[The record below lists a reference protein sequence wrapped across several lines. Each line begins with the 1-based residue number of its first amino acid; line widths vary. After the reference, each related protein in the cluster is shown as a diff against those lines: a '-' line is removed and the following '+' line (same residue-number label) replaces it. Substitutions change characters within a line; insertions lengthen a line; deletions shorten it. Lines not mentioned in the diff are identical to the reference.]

1 MGSQLCAIVA
11 PAPDAA
17 RRQDSETSLID
28 GTCGP
33 PDRAGQAWPLLIE
46 GPMRLSLLV
55 FALAVWLPAGP
66 AFAACTGVSSAAG
79 LCTLVQS
86 GTCFIDGK
94 QCTVVPGAILD
105 FGTQAVVLRQGSS
118 LTATNGDMTVLAKS
132 LELQQGTGLLG
143 PGATIAVKTT
153 GAISIVRPSQGSP
166 ARIDVSNYS
175 SGGQIDL
182 ESTGGTIQIDGIVD
196 ARGLNTDGIG
206 GSIDITGANVLVS
219 GDVRTSGGNLGAGGS
234 VSMDAKVGNVLL
246 SGNLDGSGGSGGPV
260 DLTAEGTVN
269 ASGNID
275 IRATAAGGDGG
286 LLDVFST
293 SGSIN
298 LGGKISMQGDEG
310 TDTDGGGNG
319 GEMNVFSAGNLT
331 LSAAFEI
338 SGAPPD
344 GQGGDVFFMSMLD
357 TIQTGTMLVQGR
369 GAESDGGTVEFDVHK
384 ALTLGAIDVHGGE
397 SLPDSG
403 GALVATSWCDLTV
416 PSGVILNALGDR
428 GSIHLQSGALLT
440 AAGQLRA
447 GGESV
452 LGYLDTMP
460 ITAGGT
466 FLPELTLEQIPTL
479 TPCGGFVPVSC
490 GDGTLDPGE
499 ECDDH
504 NTVSCDGC
512 SSLCL
517 IEKCGNGRLDCGEAC
532 DDGNTTSGDTCHG
545 DCSRADNVCGDLHVD
560 SGETCDDGNTV
571 ACDGCSSTC
580 QVESCGNGTV
590 ECAEECDT
598 PNVGGCSADCMR
610 LVPPGCGDGVLS
622 GQEECDDGNTVDGDG
637 CTHQCREERCGNG
650 TVDPGEDC
658 DDFNQTGCDGC
669 SPSCKVEVCG
679 NGVLDCGEECDQGAA
694 NGTPGS
700 SCLACQPA
708 PTCSS
713 GGTSPCIPCGT
724 NTDCDPLD
732 RCGSA
737 VCADGICTPQAPP
750 SCNNANVCDGLETCD
765 PAFGCRPGTPLSCDD
780 HDACTTDGCDPIAG
794 CSNDEFVGIDLPRCR
809 LSGALDLLS
818 AAGPSDVKAPIRTKL
833 SKKLGVADG
842 KLLAADQAGSN
853 AKKAKKALKAAGR
866 QLQAAIRL
874 AMKQRGK
881 GIKAATADALLAA
894 LQPIPGLVS
903 AVTP

>member
-1 MGSQLCAIVA
+1 M
-11 PAPDAA
+11 
-17 RRQDSETSLID
+17 
-28 GTCGP
+28 
-33 PDRAGQAWPLLIE
+33 
-46 GPMRLSLLV
+46 
-55 FALAVWLPAGP
+55 
-66 AFAACTGVSSAAG
+66 
-79 LCTLVQS
+79 
-86 GTCFIDGK
+86 
-94 QCTVVPGAILD
+94 
-105 FGTQAVVLRQGSS
+105 
-118 LTATNGDMTVLAKS
+118 
-132 LELQQGTGLLG
+132 
-143 PGATIAVKTT
+143 
-153 GAISIVRPSQGSP
+153 IS
-166 ARIDVSNYS
+166 
-175 SGGQIDL
+175 
-182 ESTGGTIQIDGIVD
+182 
-196 ARGLNTDGIG
+196 
-206 GSIDITGANVLVS
+206 
-219 GDVRTSGGNLGAGGS
+219 
-234 VSMDAKVGNVLL
+234 
-246 SGNLDGSGGSGGPV
+246 
-260 DLTAEGTVN
+260 
-269 ASGNID
+269 
-275 IRATAAGGDGG
+275 
-286 LLDVFST
+286 
-293 SGSIN
+293 
-298 LGGKISMQGDEG
+298 
-310 TDTDGGGNG
+310 
-319 GEMNVFSAGNLT
+319 
-331 LSAAFEI
+331 
-338 SGAPPD
+338 
-344 GQGGDVFFMSMLD
+344 
-357 TIQTGTMLVQGR
+357 
-369 GAESDGGTVEFDVHK
+369 
-384 ALTLGAIDVHGGE
+384 
-397 SLPDSG
+397 
-403 GALVATSWCDLTV
+403 
-416 PSGVILNALGDR
+416 
-428 GSIHLQSGALLT
+428 
-440 AAGQLRA
+440 
-447 GGESV
+447 
-452 LGYLDTMP
+452 
-460 ITAGGT
+460 
-466 FLPELTLEQIPTL
+466 
-479 TPCGGFVPVSC
+479 
-490 GDGTLDPGE
+490 
-499 ECDDH
+499 
-504 NTVSCDGC
+504 
-512 SSLCL
+512 
-517 IEKCGNGRLDCGEAC
+517 
-532 DDGNTTSGDTCHG
+532 
-545 DCSRADNVCGDLHVD
+545 
-560 SGETCDDGNTV
+560 
-571 ACDGCSSTC
+571 CDGCSSTC

-610 LVPPGCGDGVLS
+610 FVPPGCGDGILS

-669 SPSCKVEVCG
+669 SPSCKAEVCG

-737 VCADGICTPQAPP
+737 ICTDGICTPQAPP